1 MTHMTD
7 QQIEDAFTQVREKF
21 EKTENEFGLE
31 MLDNIEGRWDAIGEL
46 SDRQLGWLKQ
56 QLPGSRKRKPAGAPT
71 QPERRSPIPAHE
83 MFRRVTSEPEA
94 KPVIMDPAVLD
105 QLMEQVQALADLI
118 NQHRQG

>member
-31 MLDNIEGRWDAIGEL
+31 MLDNIEGRWEAIGEL

-56 QLPGSRKRKPAGAPT
+56 QLPGSRQRKPATVPA
-71 QPERRSPIPAHE
+71 QPGQRSPIPAHE

-94 KPVIMDPAVLD
+94 KAVVIEPAVLD